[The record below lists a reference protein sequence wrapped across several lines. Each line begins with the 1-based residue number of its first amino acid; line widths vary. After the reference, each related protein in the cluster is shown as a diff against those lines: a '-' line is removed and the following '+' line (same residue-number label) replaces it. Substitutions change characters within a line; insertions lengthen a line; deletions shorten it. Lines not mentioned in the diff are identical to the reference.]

1 MSKQNIKTS
10 LNPDINID
18 TGDNTGVETYT
29 STGTNLYDLGSVLI
43 HESQHGFIVMDVEQ
57 NILIW
62 NKQISQWSGIDRTQA
77 IGLTLAKVFPSI
89 VQSKLQP
96 VIEKRIHGLSVSS
109 SRFHDVQPILPL
121 CNMSGE
127 LPHEIYITI
136 VPDLHGGKFCVLEV
150 IDTSRLHNL
159 HNSLHTQTK
168 EFDGLIRSAITND
181 TQLAALFDNPLF
193 SVLLLDQT
201 GGVKKHNHCAEDL
214 FSKSSDDWSEV
225 NLSDLFLDEN
235 LQTIDNN
242 PANINAATTYFV
254 PPTRPNNEID
264 SGTKTATTN
273 EPIPVRL
280 SSTRITI
287 GHNINHMLVI
297 EDYQQQTLQYKKTDH
312 AYKDITQAFDL
323 VSDAI
328 IKTDSHCIICSFNNK
343 AEQLIACSAKN
354 AIGKPLHEIISLS
367 DADTESPFYISE
379 QWISTHEQ
387 KDAIKN
393 LKVILSRRDHQKVAI
408 ELSVMTINYIPQ
420 TSAQSVTSDDKEL
433 ILVLRDNSV
442 KQEYDRK
449 LAWHNTHDPLT
460 GLVNRIEFENRL
472 EHLIRDVQNYQQHHV
487 VLHLEVDQL
496 KVINNTCGHDAGDAL
511 LREVTAIIKNTL
523 GPEDTVA
530 RLGGDEFGILLHNQK
545 TANAHKF
552 AQNLNKTLYKYCFKW
567 QKQVFHASTSIG
579 LVSIN
584 ITSLDVKNALSNA
597 QSACLLAKESGR
609 NRVQVYATGH
619 NNIVKQQHRMQW
631 HNRIQT
637 ALDKDDLVLH
647 AQLIVPSS
655 KQQQLPAR
663 LELLVRIID
672 QGKLVMPDNFI
683 PAAEYY
689 QIMPKIDQWVVDNCL
704 AYYAQLPKNMRI
716 PININLSGQS
726 IGDEFFLQFLI
737 NKITA
742 YNIEPSLL
750 CFEITETAA
759 IFDLDAAKDFMNELA
774 KMGCEFAL
782 DDFGSGL
789 SSLSYLKNLPIDYLK
804 IDGAFV
810 KNIIGS
816 HVDDEILQSINRIGH
831 VMNIKTVAEYVET
844 PEIQQRLEE
853 IGIDYLQG
861 FLIHKPSLLQDFF
874 KPKLGKSLKD

>member
-1 MSKQNIKTS
+1 MSKQTIKALHTS
-10 LNPDINID
+10 DINID
-18 TGDNTGVETYT
+18 ANSSADTGTG
-29 STGTNLYDLGSVLI
+29 SGTNLYDLASVLI
-43 HESQHGFIVMDVEQ
+43 HESQHGFIVMDVEH
-57 NILIW
+57 NILVW
-62 NKQISQWSGIDRTQA
+62 NKQISQWSGINRTQA
-77 IGLTLAKVFPSI
+77 IGLTFAEVFPNI
-89 VQSKLQP
+89 QQSKLYTA
-96 VIEKRIHGLSVSS
+96 IEKRIHGLSVNS

-121 CNMSGE
+121 CNMSGD

-168 EFDGLIRSAITND
+168 EFDGLVRSAITND
-181 TQLAALFDNPLF
+181 TQLEALFDNPIF
-193 SVLLLDQT
+193 SILLIDQT
-201 GGVKKHNHCAEDL
+201 GIIKKHNHCAENL
-214 FSKSSDDWSEV
+214 FSIPANHWSEIH
-225 NLSDLFLDEN
+225 LSDLLLDEN
-235 LQTIDNN
+235 LQAIDDN
-242 PANINAATTYFV
+242 PATINSSIAYFV
-254 PPTRPNNEID
+254 PCNQSINQRHST
-264 SGTKTATTN
+264 TKTATTN
-273 EPIPVRL
+273 TPIPVRL
-280 SSTRITI
+280 CSTRISI
-287 GHNINHMLVI
+287 GNNINHMLLI
-297 EDYQQQTLQYKKTDH
+297 EDYQQQTLLHQRTDH

-328 IKTDSHCIICSFNNK
+328 IKTDSHCIICSFNSK
-343 AEQLIACSAKN
+343 AEQLTACSAKN
-354 AIGKPLHEIISLS
+354 AIGKPLHEIILLT
-367 DADTESPFYISE
+367 DTDTESPFYISE
-379 QWISTHEQ
+379 QWIETHEK

-393 LKVILSRRDHQKVAI
+393 LKVILSRRDHQQVAI
-408 ELSVMTINYIPQ
+408 ELSVMPINYASQ
-420 TSAQSVTSDDKEL
+420 TSAQTTDSDGKEL

-449 LAWHNTHDPLT
+449 LAWHNTHDSLT
-460 GLVNRIEFENRL
+460 GLVNRSEFENRL

-511 LREVTAIIKNTL
+511 LREITAIIKNTL
-523 GPEDTVA
+523 GSEDTLA
-530 RLGGDEFGILLHNQK
+530 RLGGDEFGVLLHNKK

-552 AQNLNKTLYKYCFKW
+552 AQNLNKTLYQYSFKW
-567 QKQVFHASTSIG
+567 QQQVFHTSTSIG

-597 QSACLLAKESGR
+597 QSACLLAKESGC

-637 ALDKDDLVLH
+637 ALDKHDLVLH
-647 AQLIVPSS
+647 AQLIAPSS
-655 KQQQLPAR
+655 KQQLPAR
-663 LELLVRIID
+663 LELLVRIVD

-704 AYYAQLPKNMRI
+704 GYYSQLPESVRI

-726 IGDEFFLQFLI
+726 IGDEVFLQFLI
-737 NKITA
+737 EKIKT
-742 YNIEPSLL
+742 YDIEPSLL

-759 IFDLDAAKDFMNELA
+759 IFDLEAAKDFMKELA

-861 FLIHKPSLLQDFF
+861 FLIHKPVLLQDFF
-874 KPKLGKSLKD
+874 ELKLQKTLKG